1 MIRPQNLK
9 KYGTLLG
16 LYVAQA
22 IPMSFFATVVPVI
35 MRQDGYSLESIG
47 YLQLVKLPWIMKF
60 LWAPFIDRKSR
71 NRSDYRRWIVLSELF
86 YAMVILSIGFFDL
99 ETNFTTI
106 IVLMLIAFTASATQ
120 DIATDAF
127 AILSLKSSERSVGNS
142 MQSTGS
148 FIGTLAGSG
157 LLLMVYHLLGWQWLL
172 VALAGF
178 VMLSVLPVMAYKKES
193 LMRQRPKPAQAVSLK
208 AIVSFFQQKAI
219 WKQVLLLVFFYSG
232 IIGILTMIKPFLV
245 DVGYDV
251 MEIGMMSGVYG
262 TLVAAGMALITGAV
276 ARHLSRQ
283 NTLMAASF
291 MAVIAAAY
299 FVWLGTIQPETYHIL
314 TGIAFIWGA
323 YGAATVIVYTVAMD
337 AVRPGLEG
345 TDFTLQIVLT
355 HLSSL
360 IIAIASGKL
369 ADTFGY
375 QGLFVTELV
384 LALVVFLS
392 ISFLFQKQKKKAY
405 ATTS

>member
-1 MIRPQNLK
+1 
-9 KYGTLLG
+9 
-16 LYVAQA
+16 
-22 IPMSFFATVVPVI
+22 
-35 MRQDGYSLESIG
+35 
-47 YLQLVKLPWIMKF
+47 
-60 LWAPFIDRKSR
+60 
-71 NRSDYRRWIVLSELF
+71 
-86 YAMVILSIGFFDL
+86 
-99 ETNFTTI
+99 
-106 IVLMLIAFTASATQ
+106 
-120 DIATDAF
+120 
-127 AILSLKSSERSVGNS
+127 
-142 MQSTGS
+142 
-148 FIGTLAGSG
+148 
-157 LLLMVYHLLGWQWLL
+157 
-172 VALAGF
+172 
-178 VMLSVLPVMAYKKES
+178 
-193 LMRQRPKPAQAVSLK
+193 
-208 AIVSFFQQKAI
+208 
-219 WKQVLLLVFFYSG
+219 
-232 IIGILTMIKPFLV
+232 
-245 DVGYDV
+245 